1 MKTFPI
7 CAGLAGAPALPERC
21 DPGKSSLARVPAQ
34 SLPGTPCFIRF
45 FENGVISLHLPISA
59 HALGSR
65 ATRSTHPRVLD
76 GLTKLF
82 SQLLG
87 EPFEVDNPFF
97 WKTKADIVESIVR
110 HGHGDLIAYTRSCAN
125 TRDQTKI
132 HPHCGCCSQCIDRRF
147 STLAAAPDC
156 LDPDTDYR
164 IDLLQGPRDP
174 YEQISMLA
182 SYVSTVSKIEM
193 MTDRAFFSAFGEAAR
208 VYSISAI
215 HRPQQA
221 RRYSSYTSVMR
232 SAYAEC
238 WIRKLLRTPRLY
250 ARTRCPLAAF

>member
-1 MKTFPI
+1 MASSVCTFRSPPTLL
-7 CAGLAGAPALPERC
+7 GLARYALNASP
-21 DPGKSSLARVPAQ
+21 S
-34 SLPGTPCFIRF
+34 
-45 FENGVISLHLPISA
+45 
-59 HALGSR
+59 
-65 ATRSTHPRVLD
+65 LD

-87 EPFEVDNPFF
+87 EPFEVENPFF

-193 MTDRAFFSAFGEAAR
+193 MTDIAFFSAFGEAAR
-208 VYSISAI
+208 VYRYLSDPPAAAGEKIFQLYKRHAVSVCGVLDKEIAKNASLI
-215 HRPQQA
+215 RANCVAPELPSNDRGKSTI
-221 RRYSSYTSVMR
+221 RRSEATS
-232 SAYAEC
+232 C
-238 WIRKLLRTPRLY
+238 H
-250 ARTRCPLAAF
+250 